1 MLKEKIDDLVDI
13 ITEEYSRI
21 ENTFL
26 IRNNQQLIKYVE
38 NPAKW
43 KAEQIA
49 HRNAYKK
56 ELVRE
61 AQNRLPILNAKAEKV
76 LLLSYQEV
84 DKDIIKISETEIEV
98 NEKFK
103 DEIEGR
109 IKELRQK
116 NELAVK
122 VLANES
128 FKTYER
134 TVRLISYTSN
144 ADNLFEVIKRQMPK
158 GIENGI
164 KVAYKNGRQVAWKS
178 YMEMDT
184 RTTLQTET
192 SARQIEAG
200 AMAGQIFYICDSFA
214 DCAKDHADYQ
224 GKIYYNEQA
233 KLTKEAEDYIVYFA
247 AIDKAGNVS
256 PVLTSVKVEIN
267 DTFPLPTG
275 FTIKKP
281 DGKYKKGEA
290 LKYSNKKILEQL
302 EKCSD
307 FENNFLDST
316 FESVFIEEDDFF
328 KDDVPEPEV
337 ILGDHLK
344 LKPDHFKFIVIDEC
358 HRSIYGKWRS
368 VLNYFKDATILGLTA
383 TPTPEAYAFF
393 DENVIEKYTYED
405 SVIDGVNVP
414 FRIYDIETRVTAQ
427 GGELESGEEL
437 VEVTKKTGEKGTFV
451 PNQTIIYTGKAL
463 DKSVVNRSQIREVL
477 SAYRDSIYSDLY
489 PEREE
494 NWNYIPLILN

>member
-61 AQNRLPILNAKAEKV
+61 AQNRLAILNAKAEKV

-164 KVAYKNGRQVAWKS
+164 KVAYKNGREMNWKS

-192 SARQIEAG
+192 SARQIQAG
-200 AMAGQIFYICDSFA
+200 ALAGQIFYVCDSFA

-224 GKIYYNEQA
+224 GKIYYNAEA
-233 KLTKEAEDYIVYFA
+233 KLTKEAEDYIRANGIKSMQEVRDGEPYLTTRPNCRHNFHA
-247 AIDKAGNVS
+247 VPTDTVVSGTPASKIVEQEGFKFGEYKDSNYKDLQQQRYNERKIREWKTRLENERQIAKTTGIPNPKAEAQARHKVS
-256 PVLTSVKVEIN
+256 EWQGKQRELIN
-267 DTFPLPTG
+267 
-275 FTIKKP
+275 
-281 DGKYKKGEA
+281 
-290 LKYSNKKILEQL
+290 SN
-302 EKCSD
+302 
-307 FENNFLDST
+307 
-316 FESVFIEEDDFF
+316 
-328 KDDVPEPEV
+328 PEV
-337 ILGDHLK
+337 LQRNYDRESAKIVVEDLGVRYRYK
-344 LKPDHFKFIVIDEC
+344 
-358 HRSIYGKWRS
+358 
-368 VLNYFKDATILGLTA
+368 
-383 TPTPEAYAFF
+383 
-393 DENVIEKYTYED
+393 
-405 SVIDGVNVP
+405 VIDG
-414 FRIYDIETRVTAQ
+414 
-427 GGELESGEEL
+427 EL
-437 VEVTKKTGEKGTFV
+437 VKKK
-451 PNQTIIYTGKAL
+451 
-463 DKSVVNRSQIREVL
+463 
-477 SAYRDSIYSDLY
+477 
-489 PEREE
+489 
-494 NWNYIPLILN
+494 